1 MLTLEIS
8 VDQSS
13 PQIKSNEL
21 LITGSKKKPSTSNN
35 LSLYLNFYI
44 PQEEPIFNLKLKNLS
59 KSLPKT
65 NSNSMIN
72 SSNSKSTLNSPLQQ
86 QTFSPTNIS
95 KTNTDTFRIRLAD
108 SRCPFCFVRIEHFRS
123 MMCHLNLCH
132 HRLVFEQEGLASD
145 GVPVISVG
153 LCAESQ
159 TEISSFEGSEF
170 QARETAHLGYS
181 SACLKASF
189 RENDMNFYLHAN
201 RQARYLRKSQVGKWD
216 LEALQ
221 LYDNKPNIK
230 RTYYHSRTLR

>member
-1 MLTLEIS
+1 MLKLEIS
-8 VDQSS
+8 SAYQHG
-13 PQIKSNEL
+13 PQIKSNDL
-21 LITGSKKKPSTSNN
+21 LTRPIKPSSSND

-44 PQEEPIFNLKLKNLS
+44 PQEEPIFNLRLKNVF

-65 NSNSMIN
+65 NSNNTIS
-72 SSNSKSTLNSPLQQ
+72 SSNSKSPLQSPLQQ
-86 QTFSPTNIS
+86 QAVSPTNIS
-95 KTNTDTFRIRLAD
+95 KANTDTFRIRLAD
-108 SRCPFCFVRIEHFRS
+108 SRCPFCFLHIGHFRS
-123 MMCHLNLCH
+123 MMCHFNLCH
-132 HRLVFEQEGLASD
+132 QRLVFEQEGLAND

-189 RENDMNFYLHAN
+189 RETGMNFYLHVN
-201 RQARYLRKSQVGKWD
+201 RQARFLRKTQLGKWD

-230 RTYYHSRTLR
+230 RSYYHSRTLR